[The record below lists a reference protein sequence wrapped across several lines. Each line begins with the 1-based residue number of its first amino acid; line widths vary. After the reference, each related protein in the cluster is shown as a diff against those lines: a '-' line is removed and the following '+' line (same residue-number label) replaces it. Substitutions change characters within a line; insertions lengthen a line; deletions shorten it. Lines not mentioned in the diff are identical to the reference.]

1 MTYEQYLALNENI
14 LTDPDP
20 APPYNNPV
28 YLNYARLG
36 LSRMKRWDKTMRFSD
51 AFLHALG
58 SVNYKQH
65 WILITEPWCGDAHPV
80 VPAIAMLPSVN
91 PLISYDLQLRD
102 SEPFLINSY
111 LTNGGKSIPKLI
123 VRDADGRDL
132 FTWGPKP
139 EGARLLTLGMKEAG
153 VHYDTIA
160 TELQNWYNKDKGM
173 SFQQEIISLMTHH
186 DPIGMVM

>member
-1 MTYEQYLALNENI
+1 MTYDQYLELNERI
-14 LTDPDP
+14 LIDPNP
-20 APPYNNPV
+20 GPPYDNPV

-36 LSRMKRWDKTMRFSD
+36 MSRMKRWDKTMRFSD
-51 AFLHALG
+51 AFLHAL
-58 SVNYKQH
+58 KQVDQPQL
-65 WILITEPWCGDAHPV
+65 WIMITEPWCGDAHPV

-123 VRDADGRDL
+123 VRDQNGNDL

-139 EGARLLTLGMKEAG
+139 EGARLLTLELKGAG

-160 TELQNWYNKDKGM
+160 TELQNWYNRDKGM
-173 SFQQEIISLMTHH
+173 SFQQELISLMTLY
-186 DPIGMVM
+186 